1 MEASDSDDEIIDLNE
16 AKTNSKTIEKKENS
30 KNSLKKVRW
39 SKTKFSV
46 ESISQIVRSENE
58 ESFYEIENEKENNY
72 NDKEYEV
79 EKNNEDNYEN
89 NEKEKNN
96 NNVTNIQNTSFIYT
110 FVWEEGGNNVKLI
123 GSFSNWKDTYEM
135 KKDTRD
141 NIFKI
146 SIPLNNGTYIYKFI
160 VDGEWKYS
168 NNQPIKKDND
178 GNINN
183 YLDLTNFFMN
193 LKPIQNTPPKNESKK
208 KIRKKKSNKSDSK
221 KKKIK
226 SKKEIIEY
234 GTEIIDKNMMT
245 EPNNNN
251 IIAKPFNLDNESIQ
265 NNIGNTKFY
274 DFEQRNFYS
283 SDKSYLGI
291 SGYRHNILQH
301 ILLPNDNNEEY
312 EIKIGLSHRYREKAI
327 TVIYYKSSPK
337 RKN

>member
-1 MEASDSDDEIIDLNE
+1 
-16 AKTNSKTIEKKENS
+16 
-30 KNSLKKVRW
+30 
-39 SKTKFSV
+39 
-46 ESISQIVRSENE
+46 
-58 ESFYEIENEKENNY
+58 
-72 NDKEYEV
+72 
-79 EKNNEDNYEN
+79 
-89 NEKEKNN
+89 
-96 NNVTNIQNTSFIYT
+96 
-110 FVWEEGGNNVKLI
+110 
-123 GSFSNWKDTYEM
+123 
-135 KKDTRD
+135 
-141 NIFKI
+141 
-146 SIPLNNGTYIYKFI
+146 
-160 VDGEWKYS
+160 
-168 NNQPIKKDND
+168 
-178 GNINN
+178 
-183 YLDLTNFFMN
+183 MN

-208 KIRKKKSNKSDSK
+208 KIRKKKSNKSDNK

-234 GTEIIDKNMMT
+234 GNEIIDKNLMT

-265 NNIGNTKFY
+265 NSIGNTKFY

-327 TVIYYKSSPK
+327 TVIYYKNSSK

>member
-1 MEASDSDDEIIDLNE
+1 
-16 AKTNSKTIEKKENS
+16 
-30 KNSLKKVRW
+30 
-39 SKTKFSV
+39 
-46 ESISQIVRSENE
+46 
-58 ESFYEIENEKENNY
+58 
-72 NDKEYEV
+72 
-79 EKNNEDNYEN
+79 
-89 NEKEKNN
+89 
-96 NNVTNIQNTSFIYT
+96 
-110 FVWEEGGNNVKLI
+110 
-123 GSFSNWKDTYEM
+123 M
-135 KKDTRD
+135 KA
-141 NIFKI
+141 
-146 SIPLNNGTYIYKFI
+146 
-160 VDGEWKYS
+160 
-168 NNQPIKKDND
+168 
-178 GNINN
+178 
-183 YLDLTNFFMN
+183 
-193 LKPIQNTPPKNESKK
+193 KK
-208 KIRKKKSNKSDSK
+208 KIRKKKSNKSDNK

-245 EPNNNN
+245 EPNNN

-265 NNIGNTKFY
+265 NSIGNTKFY